1 MHECPIVETER
12 LVLRP
17 FRDDDVDAYF
27 AVHDTREVRASLHLP
42 DSFDREEAWKHLA
55 LWNGQWTLRRSG
67 QWAVELK
74 ATGELIGRA
83 GTHRPLRAGWPGLE
97 VGWTMHPAHWGN
109 GYATEAARALVDLF
123 FKTGNQDE
131 LLFSVLS
138 INEGSRRVIEK
149 CGGRFWKQ
157 DTNYSSFLKKEM
169 KVDHFQITR
178 ENWMGAVA
186 A

>member
-27 AVHDTREVRASLHLP
+27 AVHDTPEVRASLHLP

-109 GYATEAARALVDLF
+109 GYATEAGRAAVDWGF
-123 FKTGNQDE
+123 ANHAVDE
-131 LLFSVLS
+131 LVSVILPDNLAS
-138 INEGSRRVIEK
+138 
-149 CGGRFWKQ
+149 Q
-157 DTNYSSFLKKEM
+157 
-169 KVDHFQITR
+169 
-178 ENWMGAVA
+178 AVA
-186 A
+186 SRLGFRWREDRILPHFVAIPHGIWALPRPT